1 MFACMDYIL
10 GSPVHLDSTFG
21 WLVDWLVGFGFSERE
36 YHYVALVILEQISC
50 DPSVSASPS
59 ARIMD
64 VCHQTQ
70 LPCVPVGSQKPS
82 VSVWLSLI
90 I

>member
-1 MFACMDYIL
+1 MDYIL

-36 YHYVALVILEQISC
+36 YHYVALAILEQISC

>member
-1 MFACMDYIL
+1 MDYIL
-10 GSPVHLDSTFG
+10 GSPVNLDSMFV

-36 YHYVALVILEQISC
+36 YHCVALAILQQISC
-50 DPSVSASPS
+50 DPSASASPS

-64 VCHQTQ
+64 MCHQTQ
-70 LPCVPVGSQKPS
+70 LPCAPMGSQKTLL
-82 VSVWLSLI
+82 SVWLSFI